1 MTGTEKRDARRAL
14 KRRDPK
20 AYLKLIAYEKAR
32 KLWTI
37 WSKN

>member
-20 AYLKLIAYEKAR
+20 AYLKLIAYERKTCKAR
-32 KLWTI
+32 KR
-37 WSKN
+37 